1 MSQRECQNTPPALRP
16 DRARGPCIVCVCT
29 DASEAD
35 AIGRQ
40 LSQLDHGCS
49 VGYRRCED
57 LMGNPPRLEASLV
70 VLATD
75 EAPRALQ
82 RTLRWLRGRWPRCS
96 VVVVGDEGCGPQER
110 AAREGAASYLTRPVT
125 PQQWAALLAHA
136 ETRRPA
142 LPRRTPVR

>member
-1 MSQRECQNTPPALRP
+1 M
-16 DRARGPCIVCVCT
+16 
-29 DASEAD
+29 
-35 AIGRQ
+35 IGQQ
-40 LSQLDHGCS
+40 LSQPDHGCW

-125 PQQWAALLAHA
+125 PQQWAALRVHA
-136 ETRRPA
+136 EASRPA
-142 LPRRTPVR
+142 PRRGTPVR